1 MQIDPIGPNSFR
13 ALKHAGTYMALSEML
28 SEVRPMIVQRTSHVF
43 PAGAA
48 QRSSISRETAP
59 ASTRMGTPQD
69 AIRQAEKAEPP
80 KAATPAPK
88 VSASV
93 FDSLSKIGA
102 R

>member
-1 MQIDPIGPNSFR
+1 
-13 ALKHAGTYMALSEML
+13 
-28 SEVRPMIVQRTSHVF
+28 MIVQRTSHVF